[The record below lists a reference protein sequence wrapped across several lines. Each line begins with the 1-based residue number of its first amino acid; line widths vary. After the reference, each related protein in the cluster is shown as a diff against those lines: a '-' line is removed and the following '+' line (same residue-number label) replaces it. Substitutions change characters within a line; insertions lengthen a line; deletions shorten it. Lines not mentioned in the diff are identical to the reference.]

1 MSLLRPISSIGYRP
15 PGRTRSVLLFVCFGL
30 ILGLVGGF
38 LLGRYTSLLGPD
50 EPPPPAGAPT
60 AAPAAAPGTAP
71 VAAPAPAEPPKPE
84 GPPPLPEGVARLD
97 AKISGSLYATLAKNI
112 EGRQADILNA
122 QLGRILVWWF
132 EPRRDVL
139 KGDRLQ
145 LLYKPPENPTVLS
158 VMAVHY
164 TSEKTQRTYKAYLH
178 QPEGSRYAHFYTDK
192 GEEIEEQLVNP
203 PIEEYEQV
211 TELMNL
217 TGRRHRGV
225 DFKVDMDTPVRTPW
239 KAKVLRKNWST
250 RLNGFC
256 LEIKYVETGTHA
268 FFLHLNEVL
277 PEIKPGQV
285 LEAGTEVARTGNSGR
300 STAPHLHYELRTNSG
315 RNLNPFK
322 VHETRRIKLEGE
334 ELSAFMAHRD
344 KLDNWLLQQESAGE
358 SDPSPSGSTPSKA
371 SAK

>member
-15 PGRTRSVLLFVCFGL
+15 PGRMRTVLLCVLFGM
-30 ILGLVGGF
+30 ILGVVGGF
-38 LLGRYTSLLGPD
+38 ILGRYTSLLGPD
-50 EPPPPAGAPT
+50 EPPPPPPAVAQ
-60 AAPAAAPGTAP
+60 AAAP
-71 VAAPAPAEPPKPE
+71 VAAAAPAEPPKPE
-84 GPPPLPEGVARLD
+84 GPPPLPEGVERLD
-97 AKISGSLYATLAKNI
+97 AKISGSLYATLAKNLK

-145 LLYKPPENPTVLS
+145 MLYKPPENPTVLS
-158 VMAVHY
+158 VMAVQY
-164 TSEKTQRTYKAYLH
+164 SSGKTQRTYKAYLH
-178 QPEGSRYAHFYTDK
+178 QPEGARYAHFYSEN
-192 GEEIEEQLVNP
+192 GEEIEKQLVNS
-203 PIEEYEQV
+203 PIEEYEQI

-225 DFKVDMDTPVRTPW
+225 DFKVDMDTPVRAPW
-239 KAKVLRKNWST
+239 KAKILRKNWST
-250 RLNGFC
+250 RRNGFC
-256 LEIKYVETGTHA
+256 LEIKFVESGTHA

-277 PEIKPGQV
+277 SEIKPGTV
-285 LEAGTEVARTGNSGR
+285 VEAGTEIARTGNSGR

-322 VHETRRIKLEGE
+322 VHETRRTKLEGE
-334 ELSAFMAHRD
+334 ALSAFMARRD

-358 SDPSPSGSTPSKA
+358 SAPSPSGSTPSKA

>member
-1 MSLLRPISSIGYRP
+1 VSLLRPISSIGYRP
-15 PGRTRSVLLFVCFGL
+15 PGRMRSVLVCIFFGL

-38 LLGRYTSLLGPD
+38 VLGRYTSLLGPD
-50 EPPPPAGAPT
+50 EPPPPPPAVAQATAPAGAPVD
-60 AAPAAAPGTAP
+60 AS
-71 VAAPAPAEPPKPE
+71 APAEPPKPA
-84 GPPPLPEGVARLD
+84 GPPPLPEGADRLD
-97 AKISGSLYATLAKNI
+97 AKISGSLYATLAKNL

-164 TSEKTQRTYKAYLH
+164 ASEKTQRTYKAYLH
-178 QPEGSRYAHFYTDK
+178 QPEGARYAHFYNEK
-192 GEEIEEQLVNP
+192 GEEIEEHLVNP
-203 PIEEYEQV
+203 PIEEYEQI

-225 DFKVDMDTPVRTPW
+225 DFKVDMDIPVRLPW

-256 LEIKYVETGTHA
+256 LEIKYVESGIHA

-285 LEAGTEVARTGNSGR
+285 LEAGTEIARTGNSGR

-322 VHETRRIKLEGE
+322 VHETRRLKLEGE
-334 ELSAFMAHRD
+334 DLSAFTAHRD
-344 KLDNWLLQQESAGE
+344 KLDKWLLQQESDGE
-358 SDPSPSGSTPSKA
+358 SAPSPSESKPSKA
-371 SAK
+371 SAE

>member
-1 MSLLRPISSIGYRP
+1 VSLLRPISSIGYRP
-15 PGRTRSVLLFVCFGL
+15 PGRIRTLLFSVLFGV
-30 ILGLVGGF
+30 ILGVVGGF
-38 LLGRYTSLLGPD
+38 LVGRYTSFLGTD
-50 EPPPPAGAPT
+50 EPPPAPVQPAV
-60 AAPAAAPGTAP
+60 TAP
-71 VAAPAPAEPPKPE
+71 VAAPVELPKEE
-84 GPPPLPEGVARLD
+84 GPPPLPEGVQRLD
-97 AKISGSLYATLAKNI
+97 TKISGSLYATLARNL

-158 VMAVHY
+158 VISVYY
-164 TSEKTQRTYKAYLH
+164 TSEKNQRTYKAYLFK
-178 QPEGSRYAHFYTDK
+178 PEGARYEHFYNEK
-192 GEEIEEQLVNP
+192 GEAIEEQLVNP
-203 PIEEYEQV
+203 PIEEYEQI

-250 RLNGFC
+250 RLNGYC
-256 LEIKYVETGTHA
+256 LEIKYVDSGIHA

-277 PEIKPGQV
+277 PEVKPGTV
-285 LEAGTEVARTGNSGR
+285 LEAGTEIARSGNTGR
-300 STAPHLHYELRTNSG
+300 STAPHLHYELRNNSG

-322 VHETRRIKLEGE
+322 IHETRREKLEGE
-334 ELSAFMAHRD
+334 DLEAFTAHRD
-344 KLDNWLLQQESAGE
+344 QLDQWLLQQEPAGE
-358 SDPSPSGSTPSKA
+358 SAPSPSGSTPSKA

>member
-15 PGRTRSVLLFVCFGL
+15 PGRMRTVLLSILFGL
-30 ILGLVGGF
+30 VLGVVGGF
-38 LLGRYTSLLGPD
+38 ILGRYTSLLGPD
-50 EPPPPAGAPT
+50 EPPPPPPAVAQ
-60 AAPAAAPGTAP
+60 AAAPV
-71 VAAPAPAEPPKPE
+71 VAAAPTEPPKPE
-84 GPPPLPEGVARLD
+84 GPPPLPEGVDRLD
-97 AKISGSLYATLAKNI
+97 AKISGSLYATLAKNL

-139 KGDRLQ
+139 KGDQLQ

-164 TSEKTQRTYKAYLH
+164 SSEKTQHTYKAYLH
-178 QPEGSRYAHFYTDK
+178 QPEGARYAHFYNEK
-192 GEEIEEQLVNP
+192 GEEIEERLVTP

-211 TELMNL
+211 TELMNM

-239 KAKVLRKNWST
+239 KAKILRKNWST
-250 RLNGFC
+250 RRNGFC
-256 LEIKYVETGTHA
+256 LEIKYVESGTHA
-268 FFLHLNEVL
+268 FFLHLNEIL
-277 PEIKPGQV
+277 PEIKPGMV
-285 LEAGTEVARTGNSGR
+285 VDAGTELARTGNSGH

-322 VHETRRIKLEGE
+322 VHETRRMKLEGDG
-334 ELSAFMAHRD
+334 LSVFMAHRD
-344 KLDNWLLQQESAGE
+344 KLDKWLLQQESADE
-358 SDPSPSGSTPSKA
+358 SAPSPSGSTPSKA

>member
-1 MSLLRPISSIGYRP
+1 MSLLRPISSIGYRN
-15 PGRTRSVLLFVCFGL
+15 PGRLRSLLFCILFGL

-38 LLGRYTSLLGPD
+38 VLGRYTSLLGPD
-50 EPPPPAGAPT
+50 EPPPPPPVVAQ
-60 AAPAAAPGTAP
+60 AATP
-71 VAAPAPAEPPKPE
+71 VPAEPPKPK
-84 GPPPLPEGVARLD
+84 GPPPLPEEMARLD
-97 AKISGSLYATLAKNI
+97 TKISGSLYATLAKNL

-164 TSEKTQRTYKAYLH
+164 FSGKTQRTYKAYLH
-178 QPEGSRYAHFYTDK
+178 QPEGARYANFFDEK
-192 GEEIEEQLVNP
+192 GVAIEERLINP
-203 PIEEYEQV
+203 PLEEYEQI

-225 DFKVDMDTPVRTPW
+225 DFKVDMDTPVHAPW

-256 LEIKYVETGTHA
+256 LEIKYVESGIHA

-277 PEIKPGQV
+277 PEIKPGKTV
-285 LEAGTEVARTGNSGR
+285 EASTELARTGNSGR

-315 RNLNPFK
+315 RNLNPFE
-322 VHETRRIKLEGE
+322 VHETRRLKLEGE
-334 ELSAFMAHRD
+334 ALAVFTAHRD
-344 KLDNWLLQQESAGE
+344 KLDKWLLQQESADE
-358 SDPSPSGSTPSKA
+358 SAPSPSGSKPSKA
-371 SAK
+371 NAK